1 MAHHV
6 GPCGEAPG
14 PGGRQSEDPGESM
27 RIVVSIVVS
36 ARRKRRGRVRRF
48 RNGYCE

>member
-14 PGGRQSEDPGESM
+14 PGRRQSEEPGESM
-27 RIVVSIVVS
+27 HIVASTVVS

-48 RNGYCE
+48 RNGYCG